1 MQDLVNKL
9 SELLKKKEMMLV
21 TAESCTGGLL
31 AATMTHKP
39 GSSAIFER
47 GFVTY
52 SNAAKTEELGVS
64 ENILS
69 QYGAVSTQTAQLM
82 ATGALD
88 NSSADLSVSIT
99 GIAGPDGGSEEKPVG
114 LVCFG
119 YALKGGSSGSIE
131 QRFTGS
137 REEIRTQATVTALQ
151 HLITVLEEENE

>member
-1 MQDLVNKL
+1 MQDLVDKL

-39 GSSAIFER
+39 GSSAVFER

-52 SNAAKTEELGVS
+52 SNTAKTEELGVS
-64 ENILS
+64 EDILS

-82 ATGALD
+82 ATGALE

-99 GIAGPDGGSEEKPVG
+99 GIAGPDGGSEKKPVG

-131 QRFTGS
+131 QRFEGS

-151 HLITVLEEENE
+151 HLITVLEGENE